1 MVRKVRRGV
10 AHRRRGRGKL
20 PNQRGVALRRGA
32 RPRGGVA
39 EGGGVRAWLFELN
52 EA

>member
-1 MVRKVRRGV
+1 M

-20 PNQRGVALRRGA
+20 PNQRGEAER
-32 RPRGGVA
+32 GVA